1 MNLPKNIPTTLIAT
15 VVVIAIGIIA
25 SQFFKN
31 DIKGTT
37 VGVKV
42 PQLSAQATVGKV
54 AFDANCAKCHG
65 ANGSGTKQGP
75 PFMNDI
81 YNPGH
86 HGDEAFRLAVR
97 LGVQQHHWSYGDM
110 LALPQVTDAQVAD
123 IVRYVRE
130 LQEVNG
136 IFYKPH
142 QM

>member
-1 MNLPKNIPTTLIAT
+1 MNPPKNIPTTLIAA
-15 VVVIAIGIIA
+15 VVVIIIGVVA

-31 DIKGTT
+31 DGEGAA

-65 ANGSGTKQGP
+65 ANGSGSKEGP
-75 PFMNDI
+75 PLVNDI

-86 HGDEAFRLAVR
+86 HGDEAFSRAVR

-110 LALPQVTDAQVAD
+110 LAQPQMTDAQLAD

-130 LQEVNG
+130 LQEANG